1 MTNPPKREPE
11 APHRRQEPVPPMPV
25 GLPTGDA
32 ENPHTSPL
40 RNDQDTE
47 PLDPNLPPEPG
58 HDINP

>member
-1 MTNPPKREPE
+1 
-11 APHRRQEPVPPMPV
+11 MPV